1 MHEAKSRSVRPKHAP
16 PMLLPE
22 ILEVIV
28 EHIGDNDTLLA
39 FLSLW
44 PEKHLTL
51 PLQALRHL
59 LGHTTSQ
66 LRIAWP
72 LVHVVEDNL
81 DEQTMDYLYG
91 TFSLSPQIHIEYPL
105 SDAADLDDVLQD
117 YGPCLAALKL
127 YSSFEDVDDA
137 REMRS
142 MLLSVPHLRRL
153 EVHLVD
159 RDDAIHGLS
168 LLLHVL
174 EHPTLTH
181 FTLAN
186 GEDPVQLDIAFSNR
200 LLQWLQTR
208 RVQHLSL
215 ENLLLDTS
223 AALPSALSRAI
234 AANDRLQSLHLRT
247 VDIFE
252 SSVLHGYALPQSVT
266 SFEWEELS
274 ASDSSAIDNLVAA
287 IQDAPA
293 LRHLACKNMVRL
305 LTDSRAQR
313 VLSQLTSLTLHNV
326 TSSEIPALVSGLQHV
341 VSLKRLHVYNST
353 FQGASVEAFLAA
365 VSLSRDLEE
374 LSIYGHRF
382 TTTEL
387 GLWLEAV
394 PRWPRL
400 RSLALA
406 SHRCSLSQCLSLLP
420 AIAGAAQHLTSL
432 DLSNDVWSRGEK
444 DLFWR
449 ELATVARVDVVL
461 SVPASVASR

>member
-1 MHEAKSRSVRPKHAP
+1 MQTSPTRPVRLTVPSAQHLDPTLP
-16 PMLLPE
+16 PGV
-22 ILEVIV
+22 IAVIV
-28 EHIGDNDTLLA
+28 EHIGDNDTLLS

-59 LGHTTSQ
+59 LGHITSQ
-66 LRIAWP
+66 LRVAWP
-72 LVHVVEDNL
+72 LVHVLEDNL

-105 SDAADLDDVLQD
+105 GDAADVDDVLQD
-117 YGPCLAALKL
+117 YGPCLVALKL

-208 RVQHLSL
+208 R
-215 ENLLLDTS
+215 
-223 AALPSALSRAI
+223 
-234 AANDRLQSLHLRT
+234 
-247 VDIFE
+247 
-252 SSVLHGYALPQSVT
+252 
-266 SFEWEELS
+266 
-274 ASDSSAIDNLVAA
+274 
-287 IQDAPA
+287 
-293 LRHLACKNMVRL
+293 
-305 LTDSRAQR
+305 
-313 VLSQLTSLTLHNV
+313 
-326 TSSEIPALVSGLQHV
+326 
-341 VSLKRLHVYNST
+341 
-353 FQGASVEAFLAA
+353 
-365 VSLSRDLEE
+365 
-374 LSIYGHRF
+374 
-382 TTTEL
+382 
-387 GLWLEAV
+387 AV
-394 PRWPRL
+394 PRWPKL

-406 SHRCSLSQCLSLLP
+406 SHRCSLSQCLSLLR
-420 AIAGAAQHLTSL
+420 AIVGAVKCLTSL
-432 DLSNDVWSRGEK
+432 DLSNDVWSRGER

-449 ELATVARVDVVL
+449 ELATVASVDVAQ
-461 SVPASVASR
+461 SASEDTEEQQRTTVTGTVIADASNQAIGHRCALIT